1 MVQRRQFPTRV
12 KILRAIK
19 DKRGEVS
26 VPKRS
31 KIRHLHQFLND
42 NGIVRV
48 GSILKISYVNK
59 QNKHQ
64 VFFPKV
70 ERLFKIDHPILPR
83 KICSWYEKFNPK
95 STKKND
101 VLDNQY

>member
-1 MVQRRQFPTRV
+1 M
-12 KILRAIK
+12 RAIK

-64 VFFPKV
+64 VFFPKWKGCSKLIIKFSLA
-70 ERLFKIDHPILPR
+70 RYAHGMRNTTLNQLR
-83 KICSWYEKFNPK
+83 KMTCWTTNA
-95 STKKND
+95 N
-101 VLDNQY
+101 